1 MANTKVSE
9 IIDRFESS
17 FADKH
22 VLPESLE
29 IIWLKRAISR
39 YCLELDSLNFD
50 EELLEFDSKLDT
62 EVIET
67 LSIFMKQLYL
77 ERQYSLVNKRI
88 SIVGKDISLDGSN
101 ATKVHTKNELDYS
114 SIQSSEWTEHQKPAG
129 LN

>member
-1 MANTKVSE
+1 MANTKASE

-67 LSIFMKQLYL
+67 LAIFMKQLYL

-101 ATKVHTKNELDYS
+101 ATKAHTKNELDYA